1 MVGCSFVRFVG
12 CCCGC
17 LASPVGDVVCSRFV
31 VDLVWL
37 AGCFGSLICLC
48 TLWCVLLRSGF

>member
-1 MVGCSFVRFVG
+1 MI
-12 CCCGC
+12 GC

-48 TLWCVLLRSGF
+48 TLWCVLLRSGFECLVFVTYVY